1 MKDGGDCLDV
11 DNVLILMMDGIFY
24 LENVFELV
32 EIFLG
37 NGVKIV
43 FIFFIINMI
52 DRLINNV

>member
-11 DNVLILMMDGIFY
+11 DNVLIVMMDGIFY

-52 DRLINNV
+52 DWLINNV

>member
-11 DNVLILMMDGIFY
+11 DNVLIVMMDGIFY